1 MLKKENRITLKND
14 FDQVFKQGSSFY
26 TKILGIKVLDNKK
39 DNIRLGVIVS
49 NKVSKKAVKRNQ
61 LKRIIRDFFYKN
73 LDKLTSGKDIVVI
86 TLPEIVNKE
95 KKEINESLV
104 EILNRKKLLKE

>member
-26 TKILGIKVLDNKK
+26 NKILGIKVLDNKK
-39 DNIRLGVIVS
+39 DSSRLGIIVS

-73 LDKLTSGKDIVVI
+73 LARLSLGKDVVVI
-86 TLPEIVNKE
+86 ALPEMSNKE
-95 KKEINESLV
+95 KKEINESLL
-104 EILNRKKLLKE
+104 EALNKKKLLKE